1 MKEKLIITA
10 GNNGDRS
17 VGIPPLDIKITIE
30 GNIDMEAVKADIAYK
45 DNWQAFCK
53 DVQNLLLWI
62 DDMTCE
68 VDTVD
73 SIKEEK

>member
-10 GNNGDRS
+10 GNNGDSS
-17 VGIPPLDIKITIE
+17 VGIPHLDVKITIE
-30 GNIDMEAVKADIAYK
+30 ANCDMRDVKADIAYK

>member
-1 MKEKLIITA
+1 
-10 GNNGDRS
+10 
-17 VGIPPLDIKITIE
+17 
-30 GNIDMEAVKADIAYK
+30 MEAVKADIAYK
-45 DNWQAFCK
+45 DNWQEFCK

-68 VDTVD
+68 VDRVD